1 MILLPCSRCVNSV
14 LIKTRDLCVVI
25 NICCRLT
32 PTGCCV
38 NRVDSPQQS
47 EEPTSGW
54 RGTSWRPPTPVLSP
68 LRQPVVRQLATNH
81 PTGRRQGQ
89 EGLSTFPRSASLDGT
104 AATGRQRKTQPNSTP
119 KTLGPI
125 TMMTRDFFFCTAQR
139 KHFLQVWGKFQK
151 EKKKRG
157 VRLRRHQGLQ
167 LSEWN
172 EQRKRTRFVQ
182 SNVDAMSHWEGDG
195 FSNTWKQE

>member
-1 MILLPCSRCVNSV
+1 MILLSCCRCVNSV

-47 EEPTSGW
+47 KEPTSGW

-89 EGLSTFPRSASLDGT
+89 EGLSTFPRSASL
-104 AATGRQRKTQPNSTP
+104 AAPLQQDANAKHSLTPRQ
-119 KTLGPI
+119 TLGPI
-125 TMMTRDFFFCTAQR
+125 TMMTRDFFFCTPQR
-139 KHFLQVWGKFQK
+139 KHFLQVWGKFKK

-157 VRLRRHQGLQ
+157 ARLRRHQGMQ
-167 LSEWN
+167 LLELSVLWP
-172 EQRKRTRFVQ
+172 
-182 SNVDAMSHWEGDG
+182 
-195 FSNTWKQE
+195 